1 MQQPEHLKA
10 FQTAQQSTPR
20 RFVSFGFVV
29 LFHVFVI
36 YAFASGLANHLIEK
50 LPVDIVTKV
59 EPPKLPDIKP
69 PPPPPPDLAKPPPPY
84 VPPPD
89 IVIQQQATNTTSITT
104 TTVKPTVAAP
114 APKATGVT
122 AAALISGGA
131 KCQNSYYPPIAV
143 RLNQEGTTLVTVHVG
158 ADGSVESVDVAN
170 SSGHDSLDQ
179 AAIKCATAAW
189 KFKPA
194 MENGQ
199 AVASTKQVSIVWRL
213 Q

>member
-1 MQQPEHLKA
+1 MQQPEHLRA
-10 FQTAQQSTPR
+10 LQGTQQSTSR

-36 YAFASGLANHLIEK
+36 YAFASGLANHLVEK
-50 LPVDIVTKV
+50 IPTDIITKV

-89 IVIQQQATNTTSITT
+89 IVIQQQAANTNAIT
-104 TTVKPTVAAP
+104 VQHQAPVAPPPPKPAGITAP
-114 APKATGVT
+114 A
-122 AAALISGGA
+122 LIAGGA
-131 KCQNSYYPPIAV
+131 RCQQSYYPPIAI
-143 RLNQEGTTLVTVHVG
+143 RLNQEGTTTVDVHVS
-158 ADGSVESVDVAN
+158 ADGAVTGVDIKD

-179 AAIKCATAAW
+179 AAIKCITNAW
-189 KFKPA
+189 RFKPA
-194 MENGQ
+194 MQNGQ
-199 AVASTKQVSIVWRL
+199 PVATSRQFAIKWVL

>member
-1 MQQPEHLKA
+1 MQQPEHLKVL
-10 FQTAQQSTPR
+10 QGTQQSTSR
-20 RFVSFGFVV
+20 RAVSFGFVI

-36 YAFASGLANHLIEK
+36 YAFASGLANHLVEK
-50 LPVDIVTKV
+50 IPLDIVTKV

-89 IVIQQQATNTTSITT
+89 IVIQQQASNTNAIT
-104 TTVKPTVAAP
+104 VQHQAPVAPPPPKPQ
-114 APKATGVT
+114 GVT
-122 AAALISGGA
+122 QPALVSGGA
-131 KCQNSYYPPIAV
+131 KCLQSFYPPLAV
-143 RLNQEGTTLVTVHVG
+143 RLNQEGTTTIEVHVG
-158 ADGSVESVDVAN
+158 ADGSVTGVDIKN

-179 AAIKCATAAW
+179 ASIRCASSAW
-189 KFKPA
+189 HFKPA

-199 AVASTKQVSIVWRL
+199 PVPSSKEYNIVWRL

>member
-1 MQQPEHLKA
+1 MEQPEHLKVL
-10 FQTAQQSTPR
+10 QSAQQSTPR
-20 RFVSFGFVV
+20 RFFSFGFVI

-50 LPVDIVTKV
+50 IPTDIVTKV

-69 PPPPPPDLAKPPPPY
+69 PPPPPPDLAKPPPPF

-89 IVIQQQATNTTSITT
+89 IVIQQQTASNNTIT
-104 TTVKPTVAAP
+104 VQHQQQVVPPPPKPVGVSAP
-114 APKATGVT
+114 
-122 AAALISGGA
+122 ALISGGA
-131 KCQNSYYPPIAV
+131 KCNTSYYPPIAV
-143 RLNQEGTTLVTVHVG
+143 RLNQEGTTTVNVHVG
-158 ADGSVESVDVAN
+158 ADGGVTGVDIAT

-179 AAIKCATAAW
+179 AAVKCITNAW

-199 AVASTKQVSIVWRL
+199 PVATSKQYNLKWQL